1 MLIVDGDVNMKELL
15 KNLLKW
21 LNYESVSVF
30 ARFHFRKQAKKYCE
44 KNNIPQID
52 KEYQK
57 EIKKFWKRYEM
68 FPSTVF
74 HRWYTGANGIKDVKY
89 IPENYFYDVI
99 ERYYNDMTLEPAYV
113 DKGMFKKLYS
123 EIKQPTTVLLNMN
136 GIFYD
141 DNYNVISVE
150 DACALL
156 RKQERVIIKPTR
168 DSGGGKNVKFIVAN
182 NFDDSACLELF
193 REYGKDYII
202 QLPLKQHPQLAA
214 LHKES
219 INTIRV
225 MSMLE
230 NGDVS
235 ILSTIIR
242 MGVGDACVDNE
253 CSGGIN
259 CGVDESGHLSDV
271 AYDGSGKVYKR
282 HPQGF
287 EFSKGYIP
295 SYDEIL
301 SVIKTQHKKLPYFGL
316 ISWDFTVD
324 ENEEPVMIE
333 LNLSWCGLNFHQL
346 HHGPLFGDRT
356 EEILNKTSKRK

>member
-1 MLIVDGDVNMKELL
+1 MFIMA
-15 KNLLKW
+15 KN
-21 LNYESVSVF
+21 YD
-30 ARFHFRKQAKKYCE
+30 
-44 KNNIPQID
+44 NN
-52 KEYQK
+52 
-57 EIKKFWKRYEM
+57 
-68 FPSTVF
+68 
-74 HRWYTGANGIKDVKY
+74 
-89 IPENYFYDVI
+89 
-99 ERYYNDMTLEPAYV
+99 
-113 DKGMFKKLYS
+113 
-123 EIKQPTTVLLNMN
+123 
-136 GIFYD
+136 
-141 DNYNVISVE
+141 
-150 DACALL
+150 
-156 RKQERVIIKPTR
+156 
-168 DSGGGKNVKFIVAN
+168 
-182 NFDDSACLELF
+182 ACLELF
-193 REYGKDYII
+193 GEYGKDYII

-225 MSMLE
+225 MSKLE
-230 NGDVS
+230 NGEVS

-271 AYDGSGKVYKR
+271 AYDGSGKVYHK

-295 SYDEIL
+295 SYDKIL
-301 SVIKTQHKKLPYFGL
+301 SVIKKQHKKLPYFGV

-346 HHGPLFGDRT
+346 HHGPLFGNKT
-356 EEILNKTSKRK
+356 EEILNKVSKGK

>member
-1 MLIVDGDVNMKELL
+1 MKKLIK
-15 KNLLKW
+15 KTLKW

-30 ARFHFRKQAKKYCE
+30 AKYHFQKQAKEYCK
-44 KNNIPQID
+44 KNNIQPID
-52 KEYQK
+52 KEYEK
-57 EIKKFWKRYEM
+57 EVKAYWKRYEK

-74 HRWYTGANGIKDVKY
+74 HRWYTGVNGIKDVRY

-99 ERYYNDMTLEPAYV
+99 ERHYNDMSLEPAYV
-113 DKGMFKKLYS
+113 DKAMFKKLYP
-123 EIKQPTTVLLNMN
+123 EIKQPTTVFVNMN

-141 DNYNVISVE
+141 EKYNVISKEV
-150 DACALL
+150 ACNLF
-156 RKQERVIIKPTR
+156 QEQDRVIIKPTR
-168 DSGGGKNVKFIVAN
+168 DSGGGKNVRFVPVKE
-182 NFDDSACLELF
+182 FDKQQCLEIF
-193 REYGKDYII
+193 DEYGKDYIV

-230 NGDVS
+230 NGEVS

-242 MGVGDACVDNE
+242 MGVGNACVDNE

-259 CGVDESGHLSDV
+259 CGVDENGHLSDV
-271 AYDGSGKVYKR
+271 AYDGSGKIYTK

-295 SYDEIL
+295 CYDKIL
-301 SVIKTQHKKLPYFGL
+301 NVIKEQHKKLPYFGL

-324 ENEEPVMIE
+324 EEENPVMIE

-356 EEILNKTSKRK
+356 EEILDSIVKRK

>member
-1 MLIVDGDVNMKELL
+1 MKNFL
-15 KNLLKW
+15 KKILKW
-21 LNYESVSVF
+21 LNYVSLSVF
-30 ARFHFRKQAKKYCE
+30 ARVHFRRQAKEYCN
-44 KNNIPQID
+44 KNGICQID
-52 KEYQK
+52 SDYKK
-57 EIKKFWKRYEM
+57 EIKKFWKKYEK
-68 FPSTVF
+68 FPSVIF
-74 HRWYTGANGIKDVKY
+74 HRWYTGVNGIKDVRY
-89 IPENYFYDVI
+89 IPEDYFYDVI

-123 EIKQPTTVLLNMN
+123 DIKQPTTVLLNMN

-141 DNYNVISVE
+141 EEYNVISE
-150 DACALL
+150 ESACKLL
-156 RKQERVIIKPTR
+156 RQQTRVIIKPTR
-168 DSGGGKNVKFIVAN
+168 DSGGGKNVKFITVAN
-182 NFDDSACLELF
+182 FERKQCLEIF
-193 REYGKDYII
+193 NEYGKDYII

-230 NGDVS
+230 NGEVS

-242 MGVGDACVDNE
+242 MGVNGACVDNE

-259 CGVDESGHLSDV
+259 CGVDINGHLSEV
-271 AYDGSGKVYKR
+271 AYDGSGKIYTR

-287 EFSKGYIP
+287 KFDKGYIP
-295 SYDEIL
+295 CYEKIL
-301 SVIKTQHKKLPYFGL
+301 SVIKEQHKKLPYFGL

-324 ENEEPVMIE
+324 ENENPIMIE

-346 HHGPLFGDRT
+346 HHGPLFGDKT
-356 EEILNKTSKRK
+356 EEMLNKVNRKN